1 MSLLLLER
9 SNFAF
14 SWPLVLGALARLERT
29 ASETIRGKFVGQ
41 IVLGGVHTSVA
52 RRIFFTDRRVSSKYG
67 GFSADSMYQ
76 YLTLRKRDILLKN
89 KVLAPRDGFEISE
102 KTSRILGVFHFS
114 SLEIPPKAPLL
125 KAGCRRKWSDD

>member
-14 SWPLVLGALARLERT
+14 AWPLVLGALARLERA
-29 ASETIRGKFVGQ
+29 ASETIRGKFVRQ

-76 YLTLRKRDILLKN
+76 YLTLRKRDILLKK
-89 KVLAPRDGFEISE
+89 KVLSLPRRVRNRRENVGN
-102 KTSRILGVFHFS
+102 SREF
-114 SLEIPPKAPLL
+114 
-125 KAGCRRKWSDD
+125 